1 MGNKH
6 SCIPKRLKRLKKRRK
21 GVRESREQ
29 IQIYTK
35 LQNGLETDHN
45 QDYYCLQAET
55 CLAKEQTERSRRDD
69 VRNSGPVIKNG
80 CAPGDQ
86 SKMRMNLVTE
96 QNDHSD
102 IEGTLLLNPIKEW
115 DQSGM
120 ELEDL
125 GKIIHCLKVKINW
138 HSCKEVTDRC
148 LVLFQNHLVILSDDF
163 HGFTYQGTLPLA
175 GISVHDM
182 NGASDGS
189 GQSHMFQITGPL
201 VHPFTVYCSTEEE
214 VKEWLYHLDRQR
226 EENSK
231 LPAMCRGRSLRS
243 SNRNSFGQRSHGTD
257 LKTLVLSQPLH
268 GGERT
273 SIGSLGS
280 ILWISEAKLQHLPS
294 QEKHDRLLVLFPTTL
309 LILMQVDYSLFYKG
323 ELPLNALTISEQDP
337 SDSESSTLLMEGKM
351 INQIV
356 VACPSRSV
364 YQNLIH
370 HLNSTGVT
378 VHKYSSVITERD
390 GKHSLQCREQL
401 VNKSDPLLETQG
413 GKGSPGEVYGVFT
426 FPQKPIEMISVS
438 EHLPTVV
445 AETEQPLSPDY
456 TEPYT
461 PPPLRSSAPADHL
474 NLPSIAEK
482 HKSSPLPVCRN
493 SVKVPG
499 RKLHSLSQPSPLSSS
514 VSDNLLVTGNRL
526 SFGYAEPFAALKM
539 ETALYED
546 VLSHGQTFT
555 AQDPLTNWEQSTNR
569 KSGSSNSRPSPIAM
583 QPGNTSVNHCLSNG
597 ECFNNPLSPTYA
609 EPYLPLKLQ
618 PAPPAKP
625 LWLREPLSRHNSSP
639 SPAHEGD
646 QRVSLWKTHALSQ
659 QPGSYNAC
667 FREDRYSLTD
677 GPMDTPLSPA
687 YAEPFGGITRDCPSI
702 RVSATEP
709 VFKQKD
715 ALDVDQWSIMVP
727 STEGRSSLSSPSVS
741 ENSSCTYT
749 DGKLLSNILSPTYA
763 EPYNS
768 FQFPLDCHR
777 VRDGVPRKGRTD
789 FPVHFS
795 KDDNFEYF
803 AIMEVLDSYRE
814 EKAMSWYSDDTRFS
828 VTSSEPT
835 YAELES
841 PQADTDDGFW
851 DFKQQLMPH
860 LSPATLRKVCQRGMV
875 DSRLQ
880 GVLHRW
886 S

>member
-21 GVRESREQ
+21 EPRESREQ
-29 IQIYTK
+29 IQIYSK

-45 QDYYCLQAET
+45 QDYYSLQAET
-55 CLAKEQTERSRRDD
+55 CSAKEQTEGLRRDG
-69 VRNSGPVIKNG
+69 VRNSGPFIKNG
-80 CAPGDQ
+80 CAPGER
-86 SKMRMNLVTE
+86 SKTTMNLVTE
-96 QNDHSD
+96 QNDRSN
-102 IEGTLLLNPIKEW
+102 IEGTLFLNPIKEW

-125 GKIIHCLKVKINW
+125 GEIIHCSKVKINW

-175 GISVHDM
+175 GISVHDV

-214 VKEWLYHLDRQR
+214 VKKWLYHLDRQR

-231 LPAMCRGRSLRS
+231 VPAICRGRSLRT
-243 SNRNSFGQRSHGTD
+243 SNSNSPGQRNHDTD
-257 LKTLVLSQPLH
+257 LRTLVLSQPIC

-273 SIGSLGS
+273 SISSLGN
-280 ILWISEAKLQHLPS
+280 ILWISQAKLQHLPA
-294 QEKHDRLLVLFPTTL
+294 Q
-309 LILMQVDYSLFYKG
+309 G

-337 SDSESSTLLMEGKM
+337 SDSDSRTLLMQGKM

-356 VACPSRSV
+356 VSCPSRSV
-364 YQNLIH
+364 YQSLIH
-370 HLNSTGVT
+370 HLSSTGVT
-378 VHKYSSVITERD
+378 VHKYSPVITERD
-390 GKHSLQCREQL
+390 GKHSLQRREQL

-445 AETEQPLSPDY
+445 AETEQLLSPDY

-461 PPPLRSSAPADHL
+461 PPPLRSSAPANHL
-474 NLPSIAEK
+474 NLPSIVKK
-482 HKSSPLPVCRN
+482 HKSSPLLACRN
-493 SVKVPG
+493 SVKAPG
-499 RKLHSLSQPSPLSSS
+499 RKLHSLSQPSPLASS
-514 VSDNLLVTGNRL
+514 VSENLLVTGNRL

-539 ETALYED
+539 EAALPED
-546 VLSHGQTFT
+546 VLSHGQMVS
-555 AQDPLTNWEQSTNR
+555 AEDPLTNWEQSTNR
-569 KSGSSNSRPSPIAM
+569 RSGSNNSRPSPVTT
-583 QPGNTSVNHCLSNG
+583 QPGSTGVNHCLSNG
-597 ECFNNPLSPTYA
+597 ECLNNPLSPTYA
-609 EPYLPLKLQ
+609 EPYLPLRLQ
-618 PAPPAKP
+618 PAPPAKAV
-625 LWLREPLSRHNSSP
+625 WLREPLSRHSSSP
-639 SPAHEGD
+639 LPAHEGD
-646 QRVSLWKTHALSQ
+646 QRASLWKTPALSR

-667 FREDRYSLTD
+667 FREDRYSPTV
-677 GPMDTPLSPA
+677 GPMDAPLSPA
-687 YAEPFGGITRDCPSI
+687 YAEPFGGIMRDCPSI
-702 RVSATEP
+702 RGSAAEP

-715 ALDVDQWSIMVP
+715 SSDADHWRIMVP

-741 ENSSCTYT
+741 ENSSCTYM
-749 DGKLLSNILSPTYA
+749 DGKPLSDILSPTYA

-768 FQFPLDCHR
+768 FQFLLDCHR
-777 VRDGVPRKGRTD
+777 VRDGVPRKGSTD

-795 KDDNFEYF
+795 KDDNSEYF

-828 VTSSEPT
+828 ITSSEPT

-880 GVLHRW
+880 GLLHRW

>member
-21 GVRESREQ
+21 GLRESREQ
-29 IQIYTK
+29 IQIYNK

-45 QDYYCLQAET
+45 QDYYSLQAET
-55 CLAKEQTERSRRDD
+55 CSAKEQTEGSRRDG
-69 VRNSGPVIKNG
+69 VRNSGPFIKNG
-80 CAPGDQ
+80 CVPGER
-86 SKMRMNLVTE
+86 SKTTMNLVTE
-96 QNDHSD
+96 QNDRSD
-102 IEGTLLLNPIKEW
+102 IEGTLFLNPIKEW

-125 GKIIHCLKVKINW
+125 GEIIHCSKVKINW

-175 GISVHDM
+175 GISVHDV

-231 LPAMCRGRSLRS
+231 VPAICRGRSLRT
-243 SNRNSFGQRSHGTD
+243 SNSNSPGQRNHDTD
-257 LKTLVLSQPLH
+257 LRTLVLSQPLY

-273 SIGSLGS
+273 SISSLGN

-309 LILMQVDYSLFYKG
+309 LILMQVDYSLVYKG

-337 SDSESSTLLMEGKM
+337 SDSDSRTLLMEGKM

-356 VACPSRSV
+356 VSCPSRSV
-364 YQNLIH
+364 YQSLIH
-370 HLNSTGVT
+370 HLSSTGVT
-378 VHKYSSVITERD
+378 VHKYSLVITERD
-390 GKHSLQCREQL
+390 GKHSLQRREQI
-401 VNKSDPLLETQG
+401 VK
-413 GKGSPGEVYGVFT
+413 
-426 FPQKPIEMISVS
+426 
-438 EHLPTVV
+438 
-445 AETEQPLSPDY
+445 
-456 TEPYT
+456 
-461 PPPLRSSAPADHL
+461 
-474 NLPSIAEK
+474 K
-482 HKSSPLPVCRN
+482 HKSSPLPACRN
-493 SVKVPG
+493 SVKAPG

-514 VSDNLLVTGNRL
+514 VSENLLVTGNRL

-539 ETALYED
+539 EAALPED
-546 VLSHGQTFT
+546 VLSHGQTVST
-555 AQDPLTNWEQSTNR
+555 QDPLTNWEQSTNR
-569 KSGSSNSRPSPIAM
+569 RSGSNNSRPSPVTT
-583 QPGNTSVNHCLSNG
+583 QPGSTGVNHCLSNG
-597 ECFNNPLSPTYA
+597 GCLNNPLSPTYA
-609 EPYLPLKLQ
+609 EPYLPLRLQ
-618 PAPPAKP
+618 PAPPAKAV
-625 LWLREPLSRHNSSP
+625 WLREPLSRHSSSP
-639 SPAHEGD
+639 LPAHEGD
-646 QRVSLWKTHALSQ
+646 QRASLWKTPALSR

-667 FREDRYSLTD
+667 FREDRYSPTV

-687 YAEPFGGITRDCPSI
+687 YAEPFGGIMRDSPSI
-702 RVSATEP
+702 RGSAAEP

-715 ALDVDQWSIMVP
+715 SSDADHWSIMVP
-727 STEGRSSLSSPSVS
+727 STEGRFSLSSPSVS
-741 ENSSCTYT
+741 ENSSCAYM
-749 DGKLLSNILSPTYA
+749 DGKPLSDILSPTYA

-777 VRDGVPRKGRTD
+777 VRDGVPRKGSTD

-795 KDDNFEYF
+795 KDDNSEYF

-828 VTSSEPT
+828 ITSSEPT